1 MGMFDTIEV
10 HRKLPWA
17 VVDGVEAKD
26 IKDLKK
32 LVNWKEIHFQ
42 TKSLDN
48 YMEHYRIAVNG
59 KLYVQR
65 ANYKE
70 VEKRG
75 ISKASPTFPI
85 LEIDGKPWFEAALK
99 VPTSIVFYESV
110 VLEPFDYWV
119 EFEGIFLC
127 GKLEKIKL
135 VAVEK
140 TSSEPRIANE
150 LRFKEELERGNKM
163 RQRPWYRI
171 YNAVW
176 GVPLSG
182 VFKLGRSS
190 ISTLSRFLVKME
202 KFLIPW

>member
-1 MGMFDTIEV
+1 MGMFDTIEI

-32 LVNWKEIHFQ
+32 LVNWKEIPFQ
-42 TKSLDN
+42 TKSMDSC
-48 YMEHYRIAVNG
+48 MEHYKIAVNG

-70 VEKRG
+70 VEKRR
-75 ISKASPTFPI
+75 SLKPLQTFPF
-85 LEIDGKPWFEAALK
+85 LEIDGEPWFEGAAR

-110 VLEPFDYWV
+110 ALEPFDYWV